1 MNKIFKLITSISFL
15 FFSINAA
22 LSEENFFNEALKMY
36 QNEKYEDARFMLER
50 NIVFNPK
57 DAKSYLYLAK
67 IYNHEEDQNKEEYNL
82 ETTLLIEPNNEEAIL
97 MLMKIALK
105 KSNYSK
111 VNDLSQTFIKVCKKL
126 CDENNEIQKSLKNIE
141 PATMSLDQNLNKILI
156 IDFGSQFTQLIARRI
171 RELGVFSEI
180 VSHKK
185 IKIKHIDKSIKG
197 IILSGGPLNVYE
209 INKYS
214 FDKKIINLSIPIL
227 GICFGHQILSKLNGG
242 RVKQSKHREFG
253 LANIYK
259 KNESLLIKN
268 FFNKQKSKKV
278 WMSHADQV
286 SKLPKNFKVIASST
300 NSKFAIVENKLN
312 KFYGIQFHPEVTH
325 TENGKKLISNFIFL
339 ICKIK
344 RNWSSKDQK
353 IQLIKEVKDQ
363 VGSEKVICALSGGV
377 DSSVVAQLL
386 NKAIGKKLYCIFVNT
401 GLLRKNEEVQ
411 VVQTFKKRLKIN
423 LIYVNAEKEFL
434 KKLHNV
440 SDPEKKRKIIGNLF
454 IKIFERYAKKIKN
467 VKFLAQGTLYPDL
480 IESRSVTGS
489 QTSKIKSHHNVGGLP
504 KKMKLKLVEP
514 LKFLFKDEVR
524 KLGLE
529 LNLNKDIISRHPFPG
544 PGLAIRM
551 PGLITNEKI
560 KILKE
565 ADYYFIQALRDHGL
579 YHKIWQAYAA
589 LLPVKTVG
597 VMGDNRTYEYLCL
610 LRAITSE
617 DGMTADFYEF
627 KKSFMETISN
637 KIVNSIRGINRV
649 VYDITSKPPSTIEL
663 E

>member
-1 MNKIFKLITSISFL
+1 
-15 FFSINAA
+15 
-22 LSEENFFNEALKMY
+22 
-36 QNEKYEDARFMLER
+36 
-50 NIVFNPK
+50 
-57 DAKSYLYLAK
+57 
-67 IYNHEEDQNKEEYNL
+67 
-82 ETTLLIEPNNEEAIL
+82 
-97 MLMKIALK
+97 
-105 KSNYSK
+105 
-111 VNDLSQTFIKVCKKL
+111 
-126 CDENNEIQKSLKNIE
+126 
-141 PATMSLDQNLNKILI
+141 MSLDQNLDKVVI

-185 IKIKHIDKSIKG
+185 IKTSGINQSVRG
-197 IILSGGPLNVYE
+197 IILSGGPLNVYQ

-214 FDKKIINLSIPIL
+214 FDKKILELNIPIL

-242 RVKQSKHREFG
+242 SVRQSKHREFG
-253 LANIYK
+253 LANIFK
-259 KNESLLIKN
+259 KRDSLLTKN
-268 FFNKQKSKKV
+268 FYGVKKTKEV

-286 SKLPKNFKVIASST
+286 SKLPKNFQVIASST
-300 NSKFAIVENKLN
+300 NSKYAIVENKL
-312 KFYGIQFHPEVTH
+312 KKYYGVQFHPEVTH
-325 TENGKKLISNFIFL
+325 TENGKKLISNFVFL

-344 RNWSSKDQK
+344 KNWSSKDQK
-353 IQLIKEVKDQ
+353 IKLINEVRDQ
-363 VGSEKVICALSGGV
+363 VGSHKVICALSGGV

-401 GLLRKNEEVQ
+401 GLLRKDEETQ
-411 VVQTFKKRLKIN
+411 VVQTFKKRLKMN
-423 LIYVNAEKEFL
+423 LIYVNAENEFL
-434 KKLHNV
+434 GKLKNV

-454 IKIFERYAKKIKN
+454 IKIFERYAKKIKD

-480 IESRSVTGS
+480 IESKSVTGS

-504 KKMKLKLVEP
+504 KKMNLKLVEP

-529 LNLNKDIISRHPFPG
+529 LKLSKEIISRHPFPG

-551 PGLITNEKI
+551 PGNITNEKI

-565 ADYYFIQALRDHGL
+565 ADYYFIQALKDHGL

-617 DGMTADFYEF
+617 DGMTADFFEF
-627 KKSFMETISN
+627 RKSFMQTISN

-649 VYDITSKPPSTIEL
+649 VYDVTSKPPSTIEL

>member
-1 MNKIFKLITSISFL
+1 
-15 FFSINAA
+15 
-22 LSEENFFNEALKMY
+22 
-36 QNEKYEDARFMLER
+36 
-50 NIVFNPK
+50 
-57 DAKSYLYLAK
+57 
-67 IYNHEEDQNKEEYNL
+67 
-82 ETTLLIEPNNEEAIL
+82 
-97 MLMKIALK
+97 
-105 KSNYSK
+105 
-111 VNDLSQTFIKVCKKL
+111 
-126 CDENNEIQKSLKNIE
+126 
-141 PATMSLDQNLNKILI
+141 MSLDKNLNKILI

-171 RELGVFSEI
+171 RESGVYSEI
-180 VSHKK
+180 ISHKK
-185 IKIKHIDKSIKG
+185 VKNKNIDNSIKG
-197 IILSGGPLNVYE
+197 IILSGGPLNVYQ

-214 FDKKIINLSIPIL
+214 FDKRIIENQIPVL

-242 RVKQSKHREFG
+242 RVKQSKYREFG
-253 LANIYK
+253 LANIRK
-259 KNESLLIKN
+259 KSESILTKN
-268 FFNKQKSKKV
+268 FFNKKNINKV

-286 SKLPKNFKVIASST
+286 SKLPKNFNVIASSQ
-300 NSKFAIVENKLN
+300 NSKFAIIENKKKN
-312 KFYGIQFHPEVTH
+312 FYGVQFHPEVTH
-325 TENGKKLISNFIFL
+325 TENGKKLINNFIFL

-353 IQLIKEVKDQ
+353 IKLIKDVQ
-363 VGSEKVICALSGGV
+363 NLVGKNKVICALSGGV

-386 NKAIGKKLYCIFVNT
+386 NKAIGKKLFCIFVNT
-401 GLLRKNEEVQ
+401 GLLRKNEEIQ
-411 VVQTFKKRLKIN
+411 VVKTFKKKLKIN
-423 LIYVNAEKEFL
+423 LIYVNAENEFL
-434 KKLHNV
+434 KKLSNV

-454 IKIFERYAKKIKN
+454 IKIFERYAKRIKN

-480 IESRSVTGS
+480 IESKSVTGS

-529 LNLNKDIISRHPFPG
+529 LKLSKEIISRHPFPG

-551 PGLITNEKI
+551 PGVITKEKI

-565 ADYYFIQALRDHGL
+565 ADNYFIQALREHNL
-579 YHKIWQAYAA
+579 YNKIWQAYAA

-617 DGMTADFYEF
+617 DGMTADFYDF
-627 KKSFMETISN
+627 KKSFIQMISN
-637 KIVNSIRGINRV
+637 KIVNSIRGVNRV
-649 VYDITSKPPSTIEL
+649 VYDVTSKPPSTIEL

>member
-1 MNKIFKLITSISFL
+1 
-15 FFSINAA
+15 
-22 LSEENFFNEALKMY
+22 
-36 QNEKYEDARFMLER
+36 
-50 NIVFNPK
+50 
-57 DAKSYLYLAK
+57 
-67 IYNHEEDQNKEEYNL
+67 
-82 ETTLLIEPNNEEAIL
+82 
-97 MLMKIALK
+97 
-105 KSNYSK
+105 
-111 VNDLSQTFIKVCKKL
+111 
-126 CDENNEIQKSLKNIE
+126 
-141 PATMSLDQNLNKILI
+141 MSLEKNLDKILI
-156 IDFGSQFTQLIARRI
+156 IDFGSQFTQLIARRT

-180 VSHKK
+180 ISHKK
-185 IKIKHIDKSIKG
+185 ITIDQIDHTIKG

-209 INKYS
+209 SNKYS
-214 FDKKIINLSIPIL
+214 FDKRILFKNIPVL
-227 GICFGHQILSKLNGG
+227 GICFGHQILSKVMGG

-259 KNESLLIKN
+259 KNDSEIIRN
-268 FFNKQKSKKV
+268 FFKNKKSINV

-286 SKLPKNFKVIASST
+286 SKLPKNFKVVASSQ
-300 NSKFAIVENKLN
+300 NSKFAIVENKAQ
-312 KFYGIQFHPEVTH
+312 KFYGVQFHPEVTH
-325 TENGKKLISNFIFL
+325 TENGIKILSNFIFL

-344 RNWSSKDQK
+344 KNWSSKDQK
-353 IQLIKEVKDQ
+353 IKLIKEVQNQ
-363 VGSEKVICALSGGV
+363 VGTSKVICALSGGV

-401 GLLRKNEEVQ
+401 GLLRKNEEHQ
-411 VVQTFKKRLKIN
+411 VVNTFKKKLKIN

-434 KKLHNV
+434 SKLKNV

-454 IKIFERYAKKIKN
+454 IKIFERYAKKIKD

-480 IESRSVTGS
+480 IESKSVTGS

-504 KKMKLKLVEP
+504 KRMKLLLVEP

-529 LNLNKDIISRHPFPG
+529 LNLSKDIISRHPFPG

-551 PGLITNEKI
+551 PGLITKQKI

-565 ADYYFIQALRDHGL
+565 ADYLFIKALRDHGL

-597 VMGDNRTYEYLCL
+597 VMGDNRTYEFLCL

-617 DGMTADFYEF
+617 DGMTADYYDF
-627 KKSFMETISN
+627 KKSFMQTVSN
-637 KIVNSIRGINRV
+637 QIVNSIRGINRV
-649 VYDITSKPPSTIEL
+649 VYDVTSKPPSTIEL

>member
-1 MNKIFKLITSISFL
+1 
-15 FFSINAA
+15 
-22 LSEENFFNEALKMY
+22 
-36 QNEKYEDARFMLER
+36 
-50 NIVFNPK
+50 
-57 DAKSYLYLAK
+57 
-67 IYNHEEDQNKEEYNL
+67 
-82 ETTLLIEPNNEEAIL
+82 
-97 MLMKIALK
+97 
-105 KSNYSK
+105 
-111 VNDLSQTFIKVCKKL
+111 
-126 CDENNEIQKSLKNIE
+126 
-141 PATMSLDQNLNKILI
+141 MSLDKNLNKILI

-171 RELGVFSEI
+171 RESGVYSEI
-180 VSHKK
+180 ISHKK
-185 IKIKHIDKSIKG
+185 VKNKNIDNSIKG
-197 IILSGGPLNVYE
+197 IILSGGPLNVYQ

-214 FDKKIINLSIPIL
+214 FDKRIIENQIPVL

-242 RVKQSKHREFG
+242 RVKQSKYREFG
-253 LANIYK
+253 LANIHK
-259 KNESLLIKN
+259 KRESILTKN
-268 FFNKQKSKKV
+268 FFNKKNINKV

-286 SKLPKNFKVIASST
+286 SKLPKNFNVIASSQ
-300 NSKFAIVENKLN
+300 NSKFAIIENKKKN
-312 KFYGIQFHPEVTH
+312 FYGVQFHPEVTH
-325 TENGKKLISNFIFL
+325 TENGKKLINNFIFL

-353 IQLIKEVKDQ
+353 IKLIKDVQ
-363 VGSEKVICALSGGV
+363 NLVGKNKVICALSGGV

-386 NKAIGKKLYCIFVNT
+386 NKAIGKKLFCIFVNT
-401 GLLRKNEEVQ
+401 GLLRKNEEIQ
-411 VVQTFKKRLKIN
+411 VVKTFKKKLKIN
-423 LIYVNAEKEFL
+423 LIYVNAENEFL
-434 KKLHNV
+434 RKLNNV

-454 IKIFERYAKKIKN
+454 IKIFERYAKRIKN

-480 IESRSVTGS
+480 IESKSVTGS

-529 LNLNKDIISRHPFPG
+529 LKLSKEIISRHPFPG

-551 PGLITNEKI
+551 PGIITKEKI

-565 ADYYFIQALRDHGL
+565 ADNYFIQALRDHNL
-579 YHKIWQAYAA
+579 YNKIWQAYAA

-617 DGMTADFYEF
+617 DGMTADFYDF
-627 KKSFMETISN
+627 KKSFIQMISN
-637 KIVNSIRGINRV
+637 KIVNSIRGVNRV
-649 VYDITSKPPSTIEL
+649 VYDVTSKPPSTIEL

>member
-1 MNKIFKLITSISFL
+1 
-15 FFSINAA
+15 
-22 LSEENFFNEALKMY
+22 
-36 QNEKYEDARFMLER
+36 
-50 NIVFNPK
+50 
-57 DAKSYLYLAK
+57 
-67 IYNHEEDQNKEEYNL
+67 
-82 ETTLLIEPNNEEAIL
+82 
-97 MLMKIALK
+97 
-105 KSNYSK
+105 
-111 VNDLSQTFIKVCKKL
+111 
-126 CDENNEIQKSLKNIE
+126 
-141 PATMSLDQNLNKILI
+141 MSLDRILNKILI

-171 RELGVFSEI
+171 RELGVYSEI
-180 VSHKK
+180 ISHKQ
-185 IKIKHIDKSIKG
+185 IKNRNINKSIKG
-197 IILSGGPLNVYE
+197 IILSGGPLNVYQ

-214 FDKKIINLSIPIL
+214 FDKNIIENGIPVL

-259 KNESLLIKN
+259 KRNSPLIKN
-268 FFNKQKSKKV
+268 LFNKKKIIKV

-286 SKLPKNFKVIASST
+286 SKLPKKFSVIASSQ
-300 NSKFAIVENKLN
+300 NSRFAMVENKSKN
-312 KFYGIQFHPEVTH
+312 FYGVQFHPEVTH
-325 TENGKKLISNFIFL
+325 TENGKKLISNFIFD
-339 ICKIK
+339 ICGIK
-344 RNWSSKDQK
+344 KNWSSKHQK
-353 IQLIKEVKDQ
+353 KKLINDVRYQ
-363 VGSEKVICALSGGV
+363 VGNNKVICALSGGV

-401 GLLRKNEEVQ
+401 GLLRKNEEEQ
-411 VVQTFKKRLKIN
+411 VVKTFKKKLKIN

-434 KKLHNV
+434 MKLKNV

-454 IKIFERYAKKIKN
+454 IKLFERYSKKIKS

-480 IESRSVTGS
+480 IESKSVTGS

-504 KKMKLKLVEP
+504 KRMKLKLVEP

-529 LNLNKDIISRHPFPG
+529 LKLPKEIISRHPFPG

-551 PGLITNEKI
+551 PGYITEEKV

-565 ADYYFIQALRDHGL
+565 ADYIFIQNLISHKL
-579 YHKIWQAYAA
+579 YDKIWQAYAA

-597 VMGDNRTYEYLCL
+597 VMGDNRTYEHICL

-617 DGMTADFYEF
+617 DGMTADFYNF
-627 KKSFMETISN
+627 NKDFMQTVSN
-637 KIVNSIRGINRV
+637 KIVNNIRGINRV
-649 VYDITSKPPSTIEL
+649 VYDVTSKPPSTIEL

>member
-1 MNKIFKLITSISFL
+1 
-15 FFSINAA
+15 
-22 LSEENFFNEALKMY
+22 
-36 QNEKYEDARFMLER
+36 
-50 NIVFNPK
+50 
-57 DAKSYLYLAK
+57 
-67 IYNHEEDQNKEEYNL
+67 
-82 ETTLLIEPNNEEAIL
+82 
-97 MLMKIALK
+97 
-105 KSNYSK
+105 
-111 VNDLSQTFIKVCKKL
+111 
-126 CDENNEIQKSLKNIE
+126 
-141 PATMSLDQNLNKILI
+141 MSLDKNLNKILI

-171 RELGVFSEI
+171 RESGVYSEI
-180 VSHKK
+180 ISHKK
-185 IKIKHIDKSIKG
+185 VKNKNIDNSIKG
-197 IILSGGPLNVYE
+197 IILSGGPLNVYQ

-214 FDKKIINLSIPIL
+214 FDKRIIENQIPVL

-242 RVKQSKHREFG
+242 RVKQSKYREFG
-253 LANIYK
+253 LASIRK
-259 KNESLLIKN
+259 KRESILTKN
-268 FFNKQKSKKV
+268 FFNKKNINKV

-286 SKLPKNFKVIASST
+286 SKLPKNFNVIASSQ
-300 NSKFAIVENKLN
+300 NSKFAIIENKKKN
-312 KFYGIQFHPEVTH
+312 FYGVQFHPEVTH
-325 TENGKKLISNFIFL
+325 TENGKKLINNFIFL

-353 IQLIKEVKDQ
+353 IKLIKDVQ
-363 VGSEKVICALSGGV
+363 NLVGKNKVICALSGGV

-386 NKAIGKKLYCIFVNT
+386 NKAIGKKLFCIFVNT
-401 GLLRKNEEVQ
+401 GLLRKNEEIQ
-411 VVQTFKKRLKIN
+411 VVKTFKKKLKIN
-423 LIYVNAEKEFL
+423 LIYVNAENEFL
-434 KKLHNV
+434 RKLNNV

-454 IKIFERYAKKIKN
+454 IKIFERYAKRIKN

-480 IESRSVTGS
+480 IESKSVTGS

-529 LNLNKDIISRHPFPG
+529 LKLSKEIISRHPFPG

-551 PGLITNEKI
+551 PGIITKEKI

-565 ADYYFIQALRDHGL
+565 ADNYFIQALREHNL
-579 YHKIWQAYAA
+579 YNKIWQAYAA

-617 DGMTADFYEF
+617 DGMTADFYDF
-627 KKSFMETISN
+627 KKSFIQMISN
-637 KIVNSIRGINRV
+637 KIVNSIRGVNRV
-649 VYDITSKPPSTIEL
+649 VYDVTSKPPSTIEL